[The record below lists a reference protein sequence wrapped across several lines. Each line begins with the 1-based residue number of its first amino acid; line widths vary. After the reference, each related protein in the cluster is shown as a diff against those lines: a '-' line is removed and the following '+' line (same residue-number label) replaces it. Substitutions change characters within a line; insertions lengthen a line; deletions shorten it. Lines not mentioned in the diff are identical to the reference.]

1 MINNLVGG
9 FNLPLWKIWFS
20 WDDEILNVWKV
31 IKMFQTT
38 KQHLWNNGQS
48 HPALAVAFFLC
59 VIWGHCGFMRSFS
72 SGQQSSEV
80 VWDPQTKNPQWN
92 MVCFIG
98 LVQGKI
104 YRIPPYLM
112 VKTMVFCRFSPK
124 PIQWLLENLPFI
136 YDFPSYKPPFIE
148 DSPLACLMTLEVHRT
163 TSCDNSS

>member
-1 MINNLVGG
+1 MIQLGWWNSQCMESH
-9 FNLPLWKIWFS
+9 K
-20 WDDEILNVWKV
+20 NVPNH
-31 IKMFQTT
+31 QT
-38 KQHLWNNGQS
+38 
-48 HPALAVAFFLC
+48 AFMEQWPISSSIGSRIFLC